1 MKRIIFIIAA
11 ADLTRANAH
20 AKSSFDKRGGDRT
33 FTTRLSAT
41 GAEPATHFVCS
52 GLLGDDDYSVV
63 KSLLATYPGASIVDW
78 ANDAG
83 TAKGKDTLAALDL
96 QVIRPPIAPPAPQE
110 EVK

>member
-11 ADLTRANAH
+11 ADLARANTQ
-20 AKSSFDKRGGDRT
+20 AKASFDKRGGERT

-52 GLLGDDDYSVV
+52 GLLPDDDYSAV

-78 ANDAG
+78 AEDAG
-83 TAKGKDTLAALDL
+83 ATKGKDTLAALGL
-96 QVIRPPIAPPAPQE
+96 QSIRPRLNL
-110 EVK
+110 